1 MKKIL
6 DKIHALLQR
15 TEGNGASQAEAIEA
29 AKLAQRL
36 MAKYHVEITEY
47 EEQKE
52 TIDEVEVAMTRL
64 WNRNLA
70 AAIAANTCCEV
81 LAKHRGR
88 KTAAVFLGKDA
99 DRKTAVSM
107 FEMFRSLIK
116 KGAAEARNTALREYG
131 NAANVEIMYA
141 KAYIRAVEDELGKQ
155 CRALALVPS
164 AEVTEE
170 MNKRYPNLKKAP
182 EQQYAKSYDID
193 AVRMAACKG
202 YADGQRAAMRRE
214 IGRDTG

>member
-15 TEGNGASQAEAIEA
+15 TEDNGASQAEAVEA

-52 TIDEVEVAMTRL
+52 TIDEIEVAMTRH

-88 KTAAVFLGKDA
+88 KRPRFFSARTPTG
-99 DRKTAVSM
+99 RR
-107 FEMFRSLIK
+107 RSPCSRCSGHL
-116 KGAAEARNTALREYG
+116 
-131 NAANVEIMYA
+131 
-141 KAYIRAVEDELGKQ
+141 
-155 CRALALVPS
+155 
-164 AEVTEE
+164 
-170 MNKRYPNLKKAP
+170 
-182 EQQYAKSYDID
+182 
-193 AVRMAACKG
+193 
-202 YADGQRAAMRRE
+202 
-214 IGRDTG
+214 